1 MADLMDTVRE
11 LQAALGRRDRAA
23 ILALVAPDLE
33 YHYHV
38 GSKPLHGAEK
48 FAKFLDGYFAQ
59 MQDVDWKIERW
70 AQNGDVLMTE
80 GYEQYTDAQTG
91 QRLTNRYM
99 GAMEFRGGKIARWRD
114 YFQKGPVPGTG
125 PGAAAAGGATA
136 GGGNRATGGSGGSG
150 ASSPFV

>member
-38 GSKPLHGAEK
+38 GSKPLHGVEK

-80 GYEQYTDAQTG
+80 GYEEYTDAQTG
-91 QRLTNRYM
+91 QRVTNRYM
-99 GAMEFRGGKIARWRD
+99 GSMEFRGGKISKWRD

-125 PGAAAAGGATA
+125 PGAAAAGSAA
-136 GGGNRATGGSGGSG
+136 AGGSGT
-150 ASSPFV
+150 SSPFV

>member
-1 MADLMDTVRE
+1 MADLIDTVRE

-23 ILALVAPDLE
+23 ILAFVAPDLE

-38 GSKPLHGAEK
+38 GSKPLHGVDR
-48 FAKFLDGYFAQ
+48 FGKFLDGYFAL

-80 GYEQYTDAQTG
+80 GYEEYTDTQTG

-99 GAMEFRGGKIARWRD
+99 GSMEFRGGKIAKWRD
-114 YFQKGPVPGTG
+114 YFQKGPVPGSG
-125 PGAAAAGGATA
+125 PGAAAAGAGAGA
-136 GGGNRATGGSGGSG
+136 GAGASGTG

>member
-23 ILALVAPDLE
+23 ILAFVAPDLE

-48 FAKFLDGYFAQ
+48 FGKFLDNYFAL

-91 QRLTNRYM
+91 QRITNRYM
-99 GAMEFRGGKIARWRD
+99 GSMEFRGGKIAKWRD

-125 PGAAAAGGATA
+125 PGAAAAA
-136 GGGNRATGGSGGSG
+136 GGSGGSG
-150 ASSPFV
+150 TSSPFV